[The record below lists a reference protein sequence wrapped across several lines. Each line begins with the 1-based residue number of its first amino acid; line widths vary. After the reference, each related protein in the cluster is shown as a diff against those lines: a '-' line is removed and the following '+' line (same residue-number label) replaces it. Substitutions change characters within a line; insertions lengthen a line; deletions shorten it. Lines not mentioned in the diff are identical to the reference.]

1 MSVFSLSPSCPECGH
16 GVSWRRRWFSNALY
30 ARWGCPQCGQALRF
44 VPKTGLIIRGLAGIP
59 MAIGFI
65 TLVQGDYLLAGA
77 LLLLSAV
84 FPRITPVELDP
95 KGVENLPESG

>member
-1 MSVFSLSPSCPECGH
+1 MSFISLSPSCPG
-16 GVSWRRRWFSNALY
+16 
-30 ARWGCPQCGQALRF
+30 CGQALRF

-59 MAIGFI
+59 MAIGCI
-65 TLVQGDYLLAGA
+65 LLVQGDYLLAGS

-95 KGVENLPESG
+95 KGVENLPETETG